1 MGVFE
6 STQCAG
12 KQRPTASYTFTW
24 RLMETRDVIKKLSL
38 DILNLYGRETEKG
51 LKGDKQEKKQN
62 KRAVE
67 HS

>member
-24 RLMETRDVIKKLSL
+24 RFMETRDIIKRRSL
-38 DILNLYGRETEKG
+38 DILNLYVRETEKG
-51 LKGDKQEKKQN
+51 AKGDKQEEKAK
-62 KRAVE
+62 
-67 HS
+67 

>member
-1 MGVFE
+1 
-6 STQCAG
+6 
-12 KQRPTASYTFTW
+12 
-24 RLMETRDVIKKLSL
+24 METRDVIKKLSL

-62 KRAVE
+62 KRVVE